1 MSNTINDP
9 LDDAIGKLKEGIV
22 ADGYYSLQPPVTIN
36 DLQLR
41 LSMTSEGESLSADF
55 LRSNS
60 EYRRF
65 LTTMNGVEFEG
76 LVLYGVSDSDHPNSA
91 GINIFTI
98 NKENSNNPVY
108 VDQNITDKVQVG
120 HLAPCIYLYNP
131 ETRVFEERDEIGTD
145 YVSAEFDSL
154 STLIL
159 HLLGRLNIA

>member
-1 MSNTINDP
+1 MSNAINDP
-9 LDDAIGKLKEGIV
+9 LDDAISKLKESVV
-22 ADGYYSLQPPVTIN
+22 ADGYYSLQPPVTVN

-41 LSMTSEGESLSADF
+41 LSIAIADESLSADF
-55 LRSNS
+55 LRSHS

-76 LVLYGVSDSDHPNSA
+76 LALYGTSDSDHPNSA

-98 NKENSNNPVY
+98 NKENKNNLVY
-108 VDQNITDKVQVG
+108 VDPNIIDKVQIG
-120 HLAPCIYLYNP
+120 HLSPCLYFYNP
-131 ETRVFEERDEIGTD
+131 ETGKFEERDEIGTD

-154 STLIL
+154 STLIF